1 MPPPAALAAVMALLM
16 AAASLALPSPLA
28 PNAFTLKV
36 PAAVVTAPASAT
48 PAEPA
53 DSPTTAS
60 VTSQNFL
67 FTSVSPFAPGTESIA
82 NVCNMVRFAQ
92 ARSAQRGESRMM
104 YLQFWMAEPE
114 FAGARRGPELVGQ
127 RQCGGEGG
135 GGARGALHR
144 GGGGGVE
151 REPQAPAP
159 G

>member
-114 FAGARRGPELVGQ
+114 FAGPRAGDLELVGQ
-127 RQCGGEGG
+127 RQRGGD
-135 GGARGALHR
+135 GGAVARGGLHR
-144 GGGGGVE
+144 GRV
-151 REPQAPAP
+151 RA
-159 G
+159 